1 MTGKLVFNDGTTY
14 EGVSFGAEKATP
26 GEIVFS
32 TGMVGYPESLTDPS
46 YAGQILVMTYP
57 LVGNYGIPKSSYW
70 ESEKMQ
76 ISGLVV
82 CNYIDTPYHFQSQKT
97 LGAWL
102 KESGVPALEIKD
114 TRQMALKIRDEGVQL
129 GKIIFEGQ
137 DVDITDPNA
146 ANLAAQ
152 VSMQGVN
159 ILNENG
165 KKTVVVFDCGVKN
178 NIIKNLVDRN
188 IRVIRVPWDY
198 DIFSL
203 NEKFDG
209 LLISNGPGD
218 PKTAVKTIES
228 VKKALEMKIPTF
240 GICLGNQILA
250 LAGGGDTYK
259 LKFGH
264 RSQNQPCM
272 MVGTKR
278 CYLTTQNHGYAIG
291 DMPKGFKPWFVNA
304 NDGTNEGII
313 HESLPFMSVQF
324 HPEATPGPSDTEWLF
339 DMFSERIG
347 ADVLK
352 PVPKA

>member
-347 ADVLK
+347 ADILK